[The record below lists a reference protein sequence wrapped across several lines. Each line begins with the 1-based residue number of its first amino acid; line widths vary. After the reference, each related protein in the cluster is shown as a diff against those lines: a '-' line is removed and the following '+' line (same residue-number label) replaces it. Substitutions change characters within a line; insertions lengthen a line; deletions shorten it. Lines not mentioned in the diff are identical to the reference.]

1 MCIKFRCCECNEAK
15 YDYCQEY
22 IDGRLWCDTNAN
34 SPCSEERDSC
44 ITCKT
49 VCGAIN
55 RLNAM
60 LEWEPW
66 WATHGKGGEPEK
78 PAWELEAFKE
88 AEKENIY
95 DSEGEDS
102 DGYTKAERK
111 KVRTKAQEAEAKR
124 WEEALKQ
131 EQVKIKT
138 EDRQRV
144 NVNGGSVERLRKV
157 MFIGKC
163 IRPVTNDVT
172 EYT

>member
-1 MCIKFRCCECNEAK
+1 
-15 YDYCQEY
+15 
-22 IDGRLWCDTNAN
+22 
-34 SPCSEERDSC
+34 
-44 ITCKT
+44 
-49 VCGAIN
+49 
-55 RLNAM
+55 M

-172 EYT
+172 GYT

>member
-34 SPCSEERDSC
+34 SPCSEERDNC

-111 KVRTKAQEAEAKR
+111 KVRVKAQEAEAKR

-138 EDRQRV
+138 E
-144 NVNGGSVERLRKV
+144 
-157 MFIGKC
+157 
-163 IRPVTNDVT
+163 
-172 EYT
+172 

>member
-1 MCIKFRCCECNEAK
+1 MCIKFLCCECNQAK

-34 SPCSEERDSC
+34 SPCSEERDNC

-124 WEEALKQ
+124 WEELKQ
-131 EQVKIKT
+131 EQVKK

-144 NVNGGSVERLRKV
+144 NVNCGSVERLRKV

-163 IRPVTNDVT
+163 IRSVTNDVT
-172 EYT
+172 EKT